1 MNKPGCII
9 PAAQLSSRF
18 RGPGPRCLRRA
29 SGADLRGAAVD
40 RRGRPTLEEGNLW
53 VRATMHAIV
62 KRKKGDDRAA
72 TTFLSADDRP
82 DGADVGNGSDPVG

>member
-40 RRGRPTLEEGNLW
+40 RRGQAGPGRGESLGSRHDARDREERERG
-53 VRATMHAIV
+53 
-62 KRKKGDDRAA
+62 
-72 TTFLSADDRP
+72 
-82 DGADVGNGSDPVG
+82 